1 MAYEKKDVITRA
13 IAGVLAAVLIISGLL
28 WTGVVPQLT
37 LSPTEEKGFV
47 VIKITD
53 APADLQELW
62 LQIDEVKV
70 HRKGY
75 GNETWT
81 NITVIETE
89 PFDLLSLNN
98 TSLVLAVGNLPVGN
112 YTEIRFHVVDA
123 WANTTQEQH
132 KPLNITTPWVMI
144 KQSFFT
150 IREASATEVMIDI
163 TVNEQPIIQAGKLI
177 PVAKAD
183 RVEIVE

>member
-13 IAGVLAAVLIISGLL
+13 IAGVLTAVLIISGLL

-37 LSPTEEKGFV
+37 LPPTEEKGFV

-81 NITVIETE
+81 NITVIEMG
-89 PFDLLSLNN
+89 FFNLLSLQNI
-98 TSLVLAVGNLPVGN
+98 SLVLAAGELPVGN

-123 WANTTQEQH
+123 WANTTQESH
-132 KPLNITTPWVMI
+132 KQLQITTPWVKV

-150 IREASATEVMIDI
+150 IKETPITTIKMDV
-163 TVNEQPIIQAGKLI
+163 TVNEQPIISAGKLI
-177 PVAKAD
+177 PVAKAEVTL
-183 RVEIVE
+183 VE

>member
-1 MAYEKKDVITRA
+1 MAYEKKNIIIGAV
-13 IAGVLAAVLIISGLL
+13 AGVLIAALIISGVL
-28 WTGVVPQLT
+28 WAGVVPSL
-37 LSPTEEKGFV
+37 PTEEKGFLL
-47 VIKITD
+47 IKVKD
-53 APADLQELW
+53 EPVALQELW
-62 LQIDEVKV
+62 LQIDAVKV

-89 PFDLLSLNN
+89 PFDLLSLSNV
-98 TSLVLAVGNLPVGN
+98 SRVLAAGELPVGN

-123 WANTTQEQH
+123 WANTTQEDH
-132 KPLNITTPWVMI
+132 KPLNITAPWVMV

-150 IREASATEVMIDI
+150 IKEEPVTTVMIDI

-177 PVAKAD
+177 PVAKAE
-183 RVEIVE
+183 VELIE

>member
-1 MAYEKKDVITRA
+1 MAYEKKNIVIGA
-13 IAGVLAAVLIISGLL
+13 VAGVSIAALIISGVL
-28 WTGVVPQLT
+28 WAGLT
-37 LSPTEEKGFV
+37 PSLPTLEKGFL
-47 VIKITD
+47 VINVKD
-53 APADLQELW
+53 DPAALQALW
-62 LQIDEVKV
+62 LQIDAVKV

-81 NITVIETE
+81 NITVIDKEE

-98 TSLVLAVGNLPVGN
+98 ASLVLAVGDLPVGN
-112 YTEIRFHVVDA
+112 YTEIRFHVVNA
-123 WANTTQEQH
+123 WANTTQDQH
-132 KPLNITTPWVMI
+132 KALNITTPWVMV

>member
-1 MAYEKKDVITRA
+1 MAYEKKNIIIGAV
-13 IAGVLAAVLIISGLL
+13 AGVSIAALIISGFL
-28 WTGVVPQLT
+28 WAGVVP
-37 LSPTEEKGFV
+37 PATEERGFL
-47 VIKITD
+47 VIKVKD
-53 APADLQELW
+53 DPVALQELW
-62 LQIDEVKV
+62 LQIDAVKV

-89 PFDLLSLNN
+89 PFDLLSLSNV
-98 TSLVLAVGNLPVGN
+98 SRVLAAGELPVGN

-123 WANTTQEQH
+123 WANTTQESH
-132 KPLNITTPWVMI
+132 KPLNITTPWVMV

-150 IREASATEVMIDI
+150 IQEAPVTTVMIEI

-177 PVAKAD
+177 PVAKAE
-183 RVEIVE
+183 VELIE